1 MARVILDY
9 LKKKTLNKWITRIYV
24 SFFRSTAR
32 VKNGVLSH
40 YRAERKKKLLNS
52 DADFAFTRNFYLLPQ
67 TNTSTPHTHYRKAVN
82 GAGIWGLFFTGTYL
96 PQKSELAPS

>member
-24 SFFRSTAR
+24 SFFRSTAS

-40 YRAERKKKLLNS
+40 YRAERKKNTSTEMPILLS
-52 DADFAFTRNFYLLPQ
+52 TCNFYLLPQ
-67 TNTSTPHTHYRKAVN
+67 TNTSTPHTH
-82 GAGIWGLFFTGTYL
+82 
-96 PQKSELAPS
+96 